1 MEYPKTPEQRV
12 ADLVL
17 LLDMEPRGLDR
28 FAGHRA
34 RGLEGRLFGGQV
46 VAQALAAAERT
57 VPDDRSAHSLH
68 AYFLRGGNNDLPIDY
83 AIMRDFDG
91 RSFSNRRIVATQNG
105 ELILNLTVSFQVE
118 RDGISH
124 QSTRIPDVPQPEEL
138 DPDYLVRRRHAER
151 TCSSSTINVAIPGA
165 LDIRTVGLDAHLDGE
180 IQPPLGQYWVRTV
193 TRLPDDPR
201 VHRAVLS
208 YASDVRMLRAT
219 LNPHPYSWDDPG
231 KVKTANLDHAIWFH
245 EDFRA
250 DEWLLYCVESP
261 WAGSGRGF
269 CRGSFYTRCGKLVA
283 SVTQEG
289 MVHVMDR

>member
-34 RGLEGRLFGGQV
+34 RGLQGRLFGGQV

-68 AYFLRGGNNDLPIDY
+68 AYFLRPGNNDLPIDY

-91 RSFSNRRIVATQNG
+91 RSFSNRRVVATQNG

-118 RDGISH
+118 RDGVSH
-124 QSTRIPDVPQPEEL
+124 QNLMPDVPQPEDLES
-138 DPDYLVRRRHAER
+138 DYLIRRRHAER
-151 TCSSSTINVAIPGA
+151 NGSTSQVHVAIPGA
-165 LDIRTVGLDAHLDGE
+165 LDIRTLGIDSILDGA
-180 IQPPLGQYWVRTV
+180 IQPATGQCWFRTV
-193 TRLPDDPR
+193 THLPDDPR
-201 VHRAVLS
+201 VHRAVLA

-219 LNPHPYSWDDPG
+219 LNPHPYSWEDTSR
-231 KVKTANLDHAIWFH
+231 VKTANLDHAIWFH
-245 EDFRA
+245 DDFRA

-261 WAGSGRGF
+261 WAGNGRGF
-269 CRGSFYTRCGKLVA
+269 CRGNFYTREGKLVA
-283 SVTQEG
+283 SVAQEG